1 MKKAT
6 VLSKVFNVFFVCFL
20 LSNFGAFAQKTT
32 IWVVRH
38 AEKDAATV
46 QNPNDPGLSPEGRKR
61 ADALAKLLKREK
73 IKAIYV
79 TKYKRTAETARP
91 LAEQAKILPR
101 VYGDSL
107 RTFAATI
114 LKNFAGNNVLVV
126 GHSNTVMQLLDAF
139 GAEMPFE
146 TLDED
151 DYDMVFK
158 ITVTDSGKR
167 ELEVSYYGVLHHSS
181 DLPQKYKE
189 DNRPPQQ
196 FTTPTTHY

>member
-20 LSNFGAFAQKTT
+20 LSNFGALAQKTT

-46 QNPNDPGLSPEGRKR
+46 QSPNDAGLSPEGRKR
-61 ADALAKLLKREK
+61 AEALAKVLKRQK
-73 IKAIYV
+73 IKAVYV
-79 TKYKRTAETARP
+79 TRFKRARETAKP
-91 LAEQAKILPR
+91 LAEQERITPM

-107 RTFAATI
+107 KQLAADV
-114 LKNFAGNNVLVV
+114 LKNYKGRNVLVV
-126 GHSNTVMQLLDAF
+126 GHSNTVMQLLNAF
-139 GAEMPFE
+139 GSEMPFE